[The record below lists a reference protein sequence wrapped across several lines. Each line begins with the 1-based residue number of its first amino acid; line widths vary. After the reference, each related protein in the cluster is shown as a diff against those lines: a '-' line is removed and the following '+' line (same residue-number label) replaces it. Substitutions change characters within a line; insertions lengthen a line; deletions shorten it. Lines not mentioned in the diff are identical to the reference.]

1 MILAIVHPL
10 GDLGLALASKL
21 VSVELTNEV
30 LCGRTAER
38 TAWVDV
44 AEKHPLLLVG
54 AANLHLHQVRAF
66 PHTAMIAVLSTER
79 ALVSPVF
86 QVVRRIDVHL
96 LTGSENHVPL
106 LDILV
111 PEHMWIAEV
120 GHVACDDRV
129 ALILGEGLSVVSTVG
144 HALSLVLASRGIES
158 HDSTLAEASGIL
170 LVDNSRT
177 AEYRTYHIRLD
188 SFALKLPVYEIGRGG
203 MSPGHVLP
211 LRSIGIVLEIE
222 VPHTILIEHTV
233 RVVHPAIGRSMMIER
248 TILLTVLHVETVGEL
263 HSLPASE
270 VGNTAVISI
279 LSVDMNIEHQSLL
292 ALVSLQVERYIII
305 YVRIGKADIECLQL
319 LVVGYHLDMTHF
331 GTLLNRYQ
339 KIFLTLVNTIEA
351 MVVAQELSFLGRG

>member
-1 MILAIVHPL
+1 
-10 GDLGLALASKL
+10 
-21 VSVELTNEV
+21 
-30 LCGRTAER
+30 
-38 TAWVDV
+38 
-44 AEKHPLLLVG
+44 
-54 AANLHLHQVRAF
+54 
-66 PHTAMIAVLSTER
+66 MIAVLGTER
-79 ALVSPVF
+79 ALVSPVL

-144 HALSLVLASRGIES
+144 HALGLVLASRGIES

-170 LVDNSRT
+170 VVDNSRT

-248 TILLTVLHVETVGEL
+248 TILLTVLHVEAVGEL

-270 VGNTAVISI
+270 VGNTAVIAI

-292 ALVSLQVERYIII
+292 ALVSLQVERHIII

>member
-1 MILAIVHPL
+1 MILTIVHPL
-10 GDLGLALASKL
+10 GNLGLALASKL

-38 TAWVDV
+38 TARIDV

-54 AANLHLHQVRAF
+54 AANLHLHQVWAF
-66 PHTAMIAVLSTER
+66 PHTAMIAVLCTER

-86 QVVRRIDVHL
+86 QVVRRINVHL

-144 HALSLVLASRGIES
+144 HALGLVLTSRGIES
-158 HDSTLAEASGIL
+158 YDSTLAEASGIL
-170 LVDNSRT
+170 LVDNSRA
-177 AEYRTYHIRLD
+177 AEYRSYHIWLD
-188 SFALKLPVYEIGRGG
+188 SFTLKLPVYEIGRGG
-203 MSPGHVLP
+203 MSPSHVLP

-222 VPHTILIEHTV
+222 MPHTILIEHTV
-233 RVVHPAIGRSMMIER
+233 RIVHPAIGRSMMIER
-248 TILLTVLHVETVGEL
+248 TILLTVLHVEAVGEL

-270 VGNTAVISI
+270 VGNTAVIAI

-292 ALVSLQVERYIII
+292 ALVSLQVERHIII